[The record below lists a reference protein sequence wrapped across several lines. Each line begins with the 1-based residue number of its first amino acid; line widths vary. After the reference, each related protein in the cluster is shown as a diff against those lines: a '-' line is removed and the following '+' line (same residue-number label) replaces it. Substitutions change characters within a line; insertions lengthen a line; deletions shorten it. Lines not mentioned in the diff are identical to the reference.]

1 MGNYGVKVSEP
12 GVDVLTTNNP
22 NDLQFTSQYST
33 LKLFRW
39 GSKSLTTDGS
49 GNGSVT
55 VPHYLGYAPAH
66 LVFRKGTAQYT
77 FVDASSYPNSYFP
90 LGAINLFSE
99 DENHKAFSC
108 STNSTHLTISCSGGT
123 ASTTFNFR
131 YYIFIDLAQNFSG
144 EDQVGQLRDWGFK
157 VSKENKPVLT
167 AKEYEMNYSS
177 KYKSVQFYPQSQ
189 FSQDLT
195 LPAMAASYHDTYEEE
210 MTYVDFIHNLGYP
223 PLFIAFGQNY
233 STTLSQNISIQLPH
247 YTENSV
253 DVDNYSMAGF
263 CDATRVRIYFWR
275 SSTYA
280 LGSLRDNWSAETV
293 NVRAILFTEKLNST
307 EQV

>member
-90 LGAINLFSE
+90 LGAVNKFS
-99 DENHKAFSC
+99 DDAYHHTFSC

-195 LPAMAASYHDTYEEE
+195 LPAMAASYHDTYVEE
-210 MTYVDFIHNLGYP
+210 MTYVDFTHNLGYP
-223 PLFIAFGQNY
+223 PLFIAFANVYSPVAGENLSIQIPFYTQNSIDVFNY
-233 STTLSQNISIQLPH
+233 SI
-247 YTENSV
+247 
-253 DVDNYSMAGF
+253 AGF

-275 SSTYA
+275 SSGYFI
-280 LGSLRDNWSAETV
+280 SLLDDWSAETV